1 MLVYW
6 LVSYD
11 IADAR
16 TRLKVAHLLLNH
28 GERVQESVYELRLH
42 PGQWL
47 RLKQRINKLMDPLQ
61 DQWRAYPLC
70 VQDRIDAI
78 ELGLPGQHPA
88 ENAILV

>member
-1 MLVYW
+1 MLAHW

-16 TRLKVAHLLLNH
+16 TRLKAAQLLLNH

-42 PGQWL
+42 PGQWQ
-47 RLKQRINKLMDPLQ
+47 RLKRRLTRLIDPEQ

-70 VQDRIDAI
+70 VQDRADAI
-78 ELGLPGQHPA
+78 ELGVPARHPPQQA
-88 ENAILV
+88 LLV